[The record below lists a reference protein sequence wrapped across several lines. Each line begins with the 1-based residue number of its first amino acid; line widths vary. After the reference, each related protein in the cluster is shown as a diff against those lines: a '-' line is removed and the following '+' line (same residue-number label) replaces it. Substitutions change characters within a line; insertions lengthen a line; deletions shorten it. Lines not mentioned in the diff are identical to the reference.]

1 MGLESAW
8 TPTTSLPFCLTLAI
22 VSVCAHAGPAAT
34 RATAAIAA
42 NQTYAL
48 LILMQSSSK
57 RAVANFHPGLEWPA
71 LSRIARISDPACERQ
86 RFAGHPPPRRRVKY
100 SIISLARNA
109 LSHHERWPLAWKSPR
124 PKRRYDAVIV
134 GGGGHG
140 LATAYYLAK
149 EHGLTNVA
157 VLEKGWLGGGN
168 TGRNTTI
175 VRSNYHLGPNAHLY
189 EFSLKLWEGLSRELN
204 FNVMYSARGV
214 LNLVHSPADL
224 DAAMR
229 RGNAMRLNGID
240 AEFLARDEIARR
252 IPNLDCSPA
261 ARFPILGGLLQPRG
275 GTVRHD
281 AVAWG
286 YARAADARG
295 VDILQQCEVTGI
307 RDENGAAA
315 GVATTQG
322 PIAPR
327 NLGIAAAGHPG
338 HLAAMAGLRLPI
350 ESHVLQAMV
359 SEPIKPVLDT
369 VVTSGAVHFYV
380 SQSDKGELVMGG
392 DLDFYNSYAQRG
404 NLPAIE
410 HVVAA
415 CLALFPS
422 FGRLKLLRTWGGI
435 MDMTMDGSPII
446 GKLPVKGLYMTGG
459 WCYGGFK
466 ATPASGW
473 LHAFTIPRD
482 EPHPLNAP
490 FTLQRF
496 SQGRIIDE
504 KSAGADAWAH
514 L

>member
-1 MGLESAW
+1 MHY
-8 TPTTSLPFCLTLAI
+8 
-22 VSVCAHAGPAAT
+22 SV
-34 RATAAIAA
+34 
-42 NQTYAL
+42 
-48 LILMQSSSK
+48 
-57 RAVANFHPGLEWPA
+57 F
-71 LSRIARISDPACERQ
+71 
-86 RFAGHPPPRRRVKY
+86 
-100 SIISLARNA
+100 SLAREA
-109 LSHHERWPLAWKSPR
+109 LSGHRHWPRAWRSPA
-124 PKRRYDAVIV
+124 PKPYYDAIVI

-149 EHGLTNVA
+149 EHGLANVA
-157 VLEKGWLGGGN
+157 VLEKGWIGGGN

-175 VRSNYHLGPNAHLY
+175 VRSNYHLEANAHFY
-189 EFSLKLWEGLSRELN
+189 EFSLKLWEGLSQELN

-214 LNLVHSPADL
+214 LNLVHSPADS

-240 AEFLARDEIARR
+240 ARFLSRDEVAAMV
-252 IPNLDCSPA
+252 PGLDCSA
-261 ARFPILGGLLQPRG
+261 VARFPIAGGLLQPRG

-286 YARAADARG
+286 YARAADTLG
-295 VDILQQCEVTGI
+295 VDIIQQCEVTGI
-307 RDENGAAA
+307 RMEGGAVA
-315 GVATTQG
+315 GVETSQGFIAT
-322 PIAPR
+322 PKV
-327 NLGIAAAGHPG
+327 GIAVAGHSSQV
-338 HLAAMAGLRLPI
+338 AAMAGIRLPI

-369 VVTSGAVHFYV
+369 VVTSGAVHFYI

-404 NLPAIE
+404 NLQTIE

-422 FGRLKLLRTWGGI
+422 YGRLRLLRTWGGI

-466 ATPASGW
+466 ATPASGF
-473 LHAFTIPRD
+473 LHAHTIAHD
-482 EPHPLNAP
+482 EPHPLNAA
-490 FTLQRF
+490 FSLERF
-496 SQGRIIDE
+496 AEGRMIDE
-504 KSAGADAWAH
+504 KGAGPYAGAH
-514 L
+514 